1 MASPPSE
8 LNGFGVDRPH
18 LSPGGHALHTG
29 PYPPDWSR
37 LRGYGASNTGSH
49 MLHLLT
55 SPNGPAPSGSSGTS
69 RFRRGRLPPSPAF
82 PRIRLPPGFNQ
93 AAATTQREG
102 LSPSS
107 INQAPRG
114 AQLRPERRMPTSI
127 SRWPAST

>member
-1 MASPPSE
+1 
-8 LNGFGVDRPH
+8 
-18 LSPGGHALHTG
+18 
-29 PYPPDWSR
+29 
-37 LRGYGASNTGSH
+37 

-55 SPNGPAPSGSSGTS
+55 TPSGPAPSGSSGTS

-82 PRIRLPPGFNQ
+82 PRIRLPPGFNR

-114 AQLRPERRMPTSI
+114 AQLGREETRRRFQNRVGALQFCVLPPQ
-127 SRWPAST
+127 PANLRRLLRSGTGP